1 MPYKIRRKHSFPCDD
16 NYVDGF
22 GNECNSIEAKS
33 FRSRE
38 DAEKEKGSLTWH
50 HNGFQSDWEVI

>member
-1 MPYKIRRKHSFPCDD
+1 M
-16 NYVDGF
+16 DGF